1 MSLPSTARQVHRP
14 RETTGI
20 LATALA
26 YLSAGLS
33 VIPVKTDG
41 SKAPLFLGWREFS
54 DRLPTTAELSQW
66 FGNGRQVGIG
76 IPGGPASGNLIVFD
90 FEARLPFDRW
100 CTNLTAAE
108 RIALAGS
115 PVVFTPSGGVHIY
128 LRTTEPVKGYKYARD
143 VNGECLIETRGN
155 GQFVVAPGSP
165 LSCHATGHPYRLV
178 RPGWIDGPS
187 VEPIDLEIFHGLTV
201 RAADLNEYRRPTA
214 REVVGDRFID
224 AAGDRPGDHFNNRVS
239 WADILEPKGWKVFRS
254 SSGVTY
260 WTRPG
265 KVGGISA
272 STGFCRGPSGNDLLY
287 IFSTSAV
294 PFEPEV
300 SYSRFAAY
308 VLLNHGGNF
317 RAATRALGVAGY
329 GQATASRKAVRR

>member
-115 PVVFTPSGGVHIY
+115 PVVYTPSGGLHIY
-128 LRTTEPVKGYKYARD
+128 LRTTEPVKGCKFARD
-143 VNGECLIETRGN
+143 AAGRCLIETRGD
-155 GQFVVAPGSP
+155 GHFVVAPGSP
-165 LSCHATGHPYRLV
+165 ACCHKTGRPYQLV
-178 RPGWIDGPS
+178 RNGWIGGPL
-187 VEPIDLEIFHGLTV
+187 VAPLDLEIVHALSAH
-201 RAADLNEYRRPTA
+201 AAELNEYNRPKV
-214 REVVGDRFID
+214 REVVGERHTDV
-224 AAGDRPGDHFNNRVS
+224 AGDRPGDNFNNRVA
-239 WADILEPKGWKVFRS
+239 WADILEPKGWRIFRS
-254 SSGVTY
+254 SATVSY

-265 KVGGISA
+265 KDGGISA
-272 STGFCRGPSGNDLLY
+272 STGFCRGPSGRDLLY
-287 IFSTSAV
+287 VFSSSAV
-294 PFEPEV
+294 PFEAEV

-308 VLLNHGGNF
+308 VLLNHGGDF
-317 RAATRALGVAGY
+317 CAATRALGVAGY
-329 GQATASRKAVRR
+329 GQATAPRKAVRR